1 MPKKFK
7 IQDGDVCGPHGII
20 LYKRLEKDAKGKYLG
35 EFICPLCGKHFIN
48 RLDNIS
54 RGDAKSCGCLLQKRN
69 KEFGQL
75 NHKNLLGQKFGKL
88 TVIEK
93 TDKRKDG
100 RVIWK
105 CQCDCGHI
113 VEVTSHNLLNGNTQS
128 CGCLRKDIGKKYQR
142 DLTGQTFGYLK
153 VIKNTGKS
161 YKKGNQTHT
170 VWLCECLRD
179 GNLVEIRSDS
189 LLHKGVSSCGCL
201 NSLYNEKIKQI
212 LKDNNLTFIPEKTFS
227 DCINPKTNAKLRF
240 DFYLPDYNCCIE
252 YDGEQHF
259 KGWYNSVDSLQNIQY
274 RDNIKNKYCKENGI
288 LLIRIPYWDKDK
300 ISIDYI
306 LEKIG

>member
-1 MPKKFK
+1 M
-7 IQDGDVCGPHGII
+7 
-20 LYKRLEKDAKGKYLG
+20 
-35 EFICPLCGKHFIN
+35 
-48 RLDNIS
+48 
-54 RGDAKSCGCLLQKRN
+54 
-69 KEFGQL
+69 
-75 NHKNLLGQKFGKL
+75 
-88 TVIEK
+88 
-93 TDKRKDG
+93 
-100 RVIWK
+100 
-105 CQCDCGHI
+105 
-113 VEVTSHNLLNGNTQS
+113 
-128 CGCLRKDIGKKYQR
+128 
-142 DLTGQTFGYLK
+142 
-153 VIKNTGKS
+153 
-161 YKKGNQTHT
+161 
-170 VWLCECLRD
+170 
-179 GNLVEIRSDS
+179 EIRSDS